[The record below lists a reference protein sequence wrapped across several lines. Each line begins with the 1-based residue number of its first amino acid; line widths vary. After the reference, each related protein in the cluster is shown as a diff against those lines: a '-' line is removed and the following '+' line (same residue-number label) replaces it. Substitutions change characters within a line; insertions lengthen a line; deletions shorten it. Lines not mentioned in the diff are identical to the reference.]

1 MSGIVLVIQP
11 SFIFHQVCFE
21 LKNVENWKS
30 KLSYFLKER
39 GDGYNDLFLIASIVL
54 IVTTILNSVCS
65 IILRKLRKIHVASLT
80 SSREII
86 FVIITFLVLSFANI
100 DIYHTNYEEK
110 LKILFLGNMSYINS

>member
-1 MSGIVLVIQP
+1 MMSGIVLVIQP
-11 SFIFHQVCFE
+11 SFIFHQVCLTMKDLE
-21 LKNVENWKS
+21 KVT
-30 KLSYFLKER
+30 KLSCYPQER

-80 SSREII
+80 SSRETI

-110 LKILFLGNMSYINS
+110 LKILFLGNELL